1 MRISVPVWEM
11 RGTGFSERNNNA
23 MANDNGQL
31 TLKKFRRH
39 LRTVT
44 HHRHLVFKHCRR
56 CGLLW
61 QGLTHDLSKYS
72 PAEFLTAARYYQGD
86 RSPNDAERKEK
97 GASSVWMHHKGR
109 NRHHYEYWT
118 DYRHPSMM
126 REGELPVA
134 PVRMPRRYV
143 AEMLMDRIAASKTY
157 LKEAYTQHEPL
168 KYLLRGKSKA
178 LMHPQTYKELER
190 MLRILDR
197 EGEQALHRFVR
208 DYYLKGYPI

>member
-1 MRISVPVWEM
+1 MTNRKNEAPDGTFSVSKAAGHFM
-11 RGTGFSERNNNA
+11 TI
-23 MANDNGQL
+23 
-31 TLKKFRRH
+31 TRH
-39 LRTVT
+39 RFAVMQGCFA
-44 HHRHLVFKHCRR
+44 V
-56 CGLLW
+56 GLYA
-61 QGLTHDLSKYS
+61 QGLTHDLSKYT
-72 PAEFLTAARYYQGD
+72 PAEFIPGCLYYQAGH
-86 RSPNDAERKEK
+86 RSPNNGEREK
-97 GASSVWMHHKGR
+97 KGYSSAWMHHKGR